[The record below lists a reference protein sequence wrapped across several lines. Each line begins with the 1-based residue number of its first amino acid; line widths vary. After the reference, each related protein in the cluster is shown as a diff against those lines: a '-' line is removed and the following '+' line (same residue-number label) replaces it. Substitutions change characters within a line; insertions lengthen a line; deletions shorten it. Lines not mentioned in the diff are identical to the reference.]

1 MEGRYVLLSMKIN
14 GLKSIDKPIEIR
26 FSNKRV
32 DADHSLPYVKAI
44 YGSNG
49 EGKTAIAQA
58 FLLYRNSI
66 LDRSYL
72 IGRSYSVGFND
83 IINQRLKC
91 AEIQTLFAWL
101 GTQGERRLYRHRLQ
115 YILSGSA
122 LQISKE
128 EFAFIKGDSFGGVS
142 KEDFI
147 YSTENGAFV
156 SMHSGFSDLK
166 DKIVSATNNLL
177 NGVAA
182 ALPIFPLADGNGKCG
197 IAIKDL
203 LRFASSIRVYLEQ
216 GDQPKPSKPYAE
228 ERLAQLDTKEKKS
241 IGIWDDFVSG
251 GELDGY
257 LSDIKR
263 VEGFLKVFKPEL
275 DRIEIEQSFQSG
287 VIVCKKVLVYET
299 GDRVSLEYES
309 SGIKKLFRL
318 YGYLDNV
325 EEGGISFI
333 DEFDSNI
340 HDVYLCKLI
349 EYFSTM
355 ASGQLIFT
363 THNLGPMETLSAT
376 GLKHAIDFLSGSTIT
391 SWKRNGN
398 YSVVKLYRNGA
409 IPNSPFNIDSSSFV
423 RTFGGQSK

>member
-1 MEGRYVLLSMKIN
+1 MEGRYVLLSIRIN
-14 GLKSIDKPIEIR
+14 GLKSIDQPIEIR
-26 FSNKRV
+26 FSNKKV

-72 IGRSYSVGFND
+72 IGRSYSLGFND

-91 AEIQTLFAWL
+91 AEIETHFAWL
-101 GTQGERRLYRHRLQ
+101 GTQGEKRLYRHKME
-115 YILSGSA
+115 YVLSGKA
-122 LQISKE
+122 LEISEE
-128 EFAFIKGDSFGGVS
+128 EFAFIKGDSIGDAS
-142 KEDFI
+142 KEELI
-147 YSTENGAFV
+147 YSTANGAFD
-156 SMHSGFSDLK
+156 SMHRSFSEAEGE
-166 DKIVSATNNLL
+166 IESATKNLL
-177 NGVAA
+177 SGVAA
-182 ALPIFPLADGNGKCG
+182 ALPILPLVNGNGKCG
-197 IAIKDL
+197 QAIIDL
-203 LRFASSIRVYLEQ
+203 LRFVSVIKVYLEQ
-216 GDQPKPSKPYAE
+216 EDQPKSGKSYAD
-228 ERLAQLDTKEKKS
+228 ERLTQLDTKKKRS
-241 IGIWDDFVSG
+241 IGVWDDFVSG
-251 GELDGY
+251 NELDGY

-275 DRIEIEQSFQSG
+275 DHIEIEQSFQSG
-287 VIVCKKVLVYET
+287 IIVCKKVLVYET

-376 GLKHAIDFLSGSTIT
+376 GLKHTIDFLSGSTIT

-409 IPNSPFNIDSSSFV
+409 IPNSPFNIDSSSFI